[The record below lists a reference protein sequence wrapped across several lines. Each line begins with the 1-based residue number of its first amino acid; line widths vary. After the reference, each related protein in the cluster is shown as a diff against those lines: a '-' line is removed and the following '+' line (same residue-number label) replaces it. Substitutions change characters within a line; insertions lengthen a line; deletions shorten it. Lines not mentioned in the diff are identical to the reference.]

1 MQNII
6 NNLNIFNLKGNN
18 KRVALQ
24 VFGKAQLGWDKN
36 VKYKSKYK
44 LFIQ

>member
-1 MQNII
+1 MQDII

-24 VFGKAQLGWDKN
+24 VFGTIKEGIKM
-36 VKYKSKYK
+36 
-44 LFIQ
+44 